1 MAATEL
7 FPTFPV
13 VHWTTRYGE
22 FCDMATALFLG
33 FRQFST
39 TVRKKEEGCFN
50 GSREQLELPV

>member
-22 FCDMATALFLG
+22 VCDTAAAPLLG

-39 TVRKKEEGCFN
+39 TVRKKEEWCVAGVVSN
-50 GSREQLELPV
+50 